1 MALFKAILLI
11 IITIFIFKFITN
23 LFARHKDLVIS
34 SMFLDR
40 KYSYGKKDENI
51 FSKFYDYAK
60 ENIINTPSNILVN
73 RAVYKEEIPSG
84 SKNKDDVKEESV
96 VVSKDKNE
104 EKNEKVSDDALIYI
118 YNSHQKEEYSKE
130 YMEDYN
136 VQPNVFLASHI
147 MQEKLNNKGIKTT
160 VMEDDITA
168 YLDNNKLDYSKSYQA
183 SRFYLKP
190 ALDKYPKVK
199 LFIDLHRDSTPK
211 DVSTTTIDS
220 KNYAKV
226 MFVIGKE
233 YDTYQSNL
241 AVASSINDRITS
253 KYPTLSRGVL
263 QKEGYGVNGVYNQDL
278 KDNIILIELGGDKN
292 NLEEVTNTID
302 VLVEI
307 IGEYIN
313 E

>member
-1 MALFKAILLI
+1 MKRIIPLL
-11 IITIFIFKFITN
+11 
-23 LFARHKDLVIS
+23 LLVIILCGCS
-34 SMFLDR
+34 ATSTYSGSFFAMDTYMTITVCGNNPEKSVKNAEARVKKLDEAF
-40 KYSYGKKDENI
+40 SAHNKK
-51 FSKFYDYAK
+51 SG
-60 ENIINTPSNILVN
+60 
-73 RAVYKEEIPSG
+73 VYKLNKNG
-84 SKNKDDVKEESV
+84 SAELEPDAVELLSLALNNYRITDGAFNPAMLSV
-96 VVSKDKNE
+96 TELWGFPDKNYKVPSE
-104 EKNEKVSDDALIYI
+104 NEIKSAHKNVKPEKITVKNNTV
-118 YNSHQKEEYSKE
+118 
-130 YMEDYN
+130 
-136 VQPNVFLASHI
+136 
-147 MQEKLNNKGIKTT
+147 KLNNKGIKTI

-190 ALDKYPKVK
+190 ALDKYPTVK

-233 YDTYQSNL
+233 YDTYESNL